1 MHGAEAA
8 GEKVRGK
15 LDGSWIL
22 RTEDGKGWREEVK
35 GRGGGKRVPFKTC
48 MAFNRTSPI

>member
-1 MHGAEAA
+1 MHGAEGA

-22 RTEDGKGWREEVK
+22 RTEEGKGWREEVK
-35 GRGGGKRVPFKTC
+35 GRGGGKR
-48 MAFNRTSPI
+48 